1 MIIFL
6 YGEDTFRSR
15 QKLKALKEKFRQEVD
30 KDGSSLVLID
40 GVETDLG
47 KINEAVASSSLF
59 SRKRMIIIERI
70 FSNKSKNLTNSLE
83 ELFRKKE
90 NDNIVIFWDDISG
103 EKMSKNKFFNF
114 LMAQKFSQ
122 NFKALSNLEASN
134 WIIKEA
140 GNNKI
145 KINLQAANAMVAMFG
160 NDLWTLNNE
169 IEKLVN
175 QKQGEGSDEIN
186 VEDISRL
193 EGGKIDENIFAFTDA
208 ISQKNKAQALSLF
221 EKEMEAGAADVYLV
235 HMIIRQFR
243 ILLQVRQGF
252 ESGLSPQQI
261 AGQLKIHPFVVNKT
275 LQQVQ
280 KFDLELLKK
289 IFNRLVEIDSGI
301 KSGSSDFKTQIS
313 LLIAQ
318 I

>member
-30 KDGSSLVLID
+30 KDGSSLVLLD
-40 GVETDLG
+40 GAETDLG
-47 KINEAVASSSLF
+47 KINEAVATASLF
-59 SRKRMIIIERI
+59 SRKRMVVIERI

-83 ELFRKKE
+83 ELFKKKD

-114 LMAQKFSQ
+114 LSAQKFSQ
-122 NFKALSNLEASN
+122 NFKALSNLETSN
-134 WIIKEA
+134 WIIKEVN
-140 GNNKI
+140 GHSVKI
-145 KINLQAANAMVAMFG
+145 SQQATNALVAMFG

-175 QKQGEGSDEIN
+175 RKQGEGSDEIN
-186 VEDISRL
+186 AEDIGRL

-235 HMIIRQFR
+235 RMIIRQFR
-243 ILLQVRQGF
+243 ILLQVRQGLD
-252 ESGLSPQQI
+252 SGFSPQQI
-261 AGQLKIHPFVVNKT
+261 ASQLKIHPFVVNKSF
-275 LQQVQ
+275 QQVQ

-301 KSGSSDFKTQIS
+301 KSGKSDFKTQIS